1 MEKVMATASNAR
13 RMVIGIAGLVGAVLA
28 LCSPAS
34 AQGLLD
40 KVKAKGKL
48 VVGTEAALPPMEFVK
63 DGKIVGYGKDILDL
77 IVKDMGVQLEQL
89 DLPWQGILPGL
100 AAGKFDFVATTV
112 NVTPQRAAQYAFTMP
127 IAEGTPSVVK
137 RRGDKSIMTLDDLRN
152 KIVAAQL
159 GSANV
164 DSAKA
169 WDEKLKATGAGFK
182 ELKLY
187 TSITEANLAVANR
200 TVDVV
205 IASLPTMALLVKER
219 PTIYEL
225 VGPIG
230 DKRYIGWVT
239 RPEDKDFRDFL
250 NQQLRKLRD
259 SGKLAELQDKWLGF
273 RVELPDSGYLPPGA
287 L

>member
-1 MEKVMATASNAR
+1 MTGLTSKSAVGFAAI
-13 RMVIGIAGLVGAVLA
+13 IGGLLA
-28 LCSPAS
+28 LCMPAS
-34 AQGLLD
+34 AQGLLE
-40 KVKAKGKL
+40 KVKARGKL
-48 VVGTEAALPPMEFVK
+48 VVGTEAALAPMEFVK

-112 NVTPQRAAQYAFTMP
+112 NVTPARAGQYAFTMP
-127 IAEGTPSVVK
+127 IAEGTPAVVK
-137 RRGDKSIMTLDDLRN
+137 RRGDTSIKTIEDLRN
-152 KIVAAQL
+152 KVVATQL

-169 WDEKLKATGAGFK
+169 FDEKLKTTGAGIK
-182 ELKLY
+182 ELKLF
-187 TSITEANLAVANR
+187 TSFAEANLAVANR
-200 TVDVV
+200 TADVV
-205 IASLPTMALLVKER
+205 VVSLPTSALLVKER
-219 PTIYEL
+219 PNVFEL

-250 NQQLRKLRD
+250 NQQFRKLRD
-259 SGKLAELQDKWLGF
+259 SGKLYELQDKWLGF
-273 RVELPDSGYLPPGA
+273 RVELPDTGYLPPGA